1 MSGCRSTCSS
11 KVSSIN
17 KRLVS
22 SVLPTVDVPRCRT
35 CQTRALFVGAHPH
48 LVRML
53 LVVLSLSQVSPCQA
67 LRPDH
72 LAHLGAQVTFGC
84 EEGVAKI
91 VVMTI
96 CTNKVL
102 KACSEVHSNEV
113 HSNHHRSKS

>member
-1 MSGCRSTCSS
+1 MP
-11 KVSSIN
+11 KWHAF
-17 KRLVS
+17 
-22 SVLPTVDVPRCRT
+22 
-35 CQTRALFVGAHPH
+35 QTRASFVGAHRH

-53 LVVLSLSQVSPCQA
+53 RVVLSLSQVSPCQA

-91 VVMTI
+91 VVVTI

-113 HSNHHRSKS
+113 HSDHPRSKS